1 LEQEI
6 CSNKNLVLRVRA
18 MGRPGR
24 PRKYGPVKRIGFELP
39 YETYLEMER
48 VRDGKTWAEFFIDL
62 FDFAKTH
69 GKFSQIQ
76 EV

>member
-1 LEQEI
+1 
-6 CSNKNLVLRVRA
+6 
-18 MGRPGR
+18 M
-24 PRKYGPVKRIGFELP
+24 KRIGFELP

-62 FDFAKTH
+62 FDFAKAH
-69 GKFSQIQ
+69 GKFSQVQ